1 MQRPFFVAA
10 GSIRRRW
17 QGLLA
22 RGSWLVLEK
31 TEQLVALLKPVVESL
46 GFQFWGL
53 EYHSGSKPVLLRV
66 YIDHPDGITVDD
78 CGDVSE
84 QVSAVLDVEEP
95 IRGDYTL
102 EVSSPGIERPLF
114 TVEQYR
120 QYQGRDVKVRL
131 VWPEHGRRNY
141 RGLLRSVSDHGIEV
155 EVDGESF
162 ALPFAAIAR
171 TRLLEPSEPGR

>member
-1 MQRPFFVAA
+1 MA
-10 GSIRRRW
+10 
-17 QGLLA
+17 
-22 RGSWLVLEK
+22 LEK
-31 TEQLVALLKPVVESL
+31 AEQLGEILRPVVESL
-46 GFQFWGL
+46 GFELWGV

-84 QVSAVLDVEEP
+84 QASAVLDVEEP

-114 TVEQYR
+114 TAEQYR
-120 QYQGRDVKVRL
+120 QYLGSDVKVRL
-131 VWPEHGRRNY
+131 AWPEHGRRNY
-141 RGLLRSVSDHGIEV
+141 RGRLLSVSDQGIEV

-162 ALPFAAIAR
+162 ALPFGAIAR
-171 TRLLEPSEPGR
+171 ARLLESIEPGR